1 MPLLVVFMAYV
12 GAVAIYDLPSVL
24 FCDWGDKTVGLA

>member
-12 GAVAIYDLPSVL
+12 GVLAIYDLPSVL
-24 FCDWGDKTVGLA
+24 FCDWGR